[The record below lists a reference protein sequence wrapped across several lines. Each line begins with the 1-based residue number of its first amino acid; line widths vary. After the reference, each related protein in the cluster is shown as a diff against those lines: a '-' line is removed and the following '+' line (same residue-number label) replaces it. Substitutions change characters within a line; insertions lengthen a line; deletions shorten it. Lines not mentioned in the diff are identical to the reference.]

1 MPLPARANVRSIA
14 SNPVVRIH
22 DKSTITASSISIT
35 LFPIPNHRFPSLLYI
50 NNLCNILCIYNTLHI
65 IHRLF
70 YITIY
75 NNVLLFSLNNDFA
88 RDEYTLYRTRYIALN
103 TFLILYVITNFFL
116 AFLSTRDTLIRTKE
130 IKFEGGEGEGG
141 GRCGFGSR
149 KNSIRLKGID
159 TVEAKHSGHFGRRK
173 ETIISLSLK
182 RSVDGSV
189 LKRKLD
195 RIADL
200 ERHRANPAQ
209 ARNVIVQSS
218 SIGQYRLRQKES
230 WG

>member
-50 NNLCNILCIYNTLHI
+50 NNLCNILCICNTLHI
-65 IHRLF
+65 VHRLF

-130 IKFEGGEGEGG
+130 IKFEGGGG
-141 GRCGFGSR
+141 GRGGEDAVS
-149 KNSIRLKGID
+149 
-159 TVEAKHSGHFGRRK
+159 
-173 ETIISLSLK
+173 
-182 RSVDGSV
+182 
-189 LKRKLD
+189 D
-195 RIADL
+195 R
-200 ERHRANPAQ
+200 ERIPFD
-209 ARNVIVQSS
+209 
-218 SIGQYRLRQKES
+218 
-230 WG
+230 